1 MDHRHAIHG
10 TMGTMLRR
18 GHTAVWLA
26 LALLVGLSAP
36 GCAPKRVLRQAS
48 VPALPSA
55 LTRPGLATAG
65 GRAAARPAPAKTET
79 GVAEAELDAEIPA
92 QGDSISWTWTGPF
105 ADEEPQPDG
114 EPLAFDAGGGD
125 RIAALART
133 QVGKPYGWGA
143 VGPERFDCSGLA
155 AYVYRQ
161 LGIALPRVSL
171 EQAGVGMH
179 VDRSELKPGDLV
191 FFSVRRAFDHV
202 GIFLGN
208 NRFVHAPRR
217 QEPVRVDNLDD
228 AWWNR
233 AYRGA
238 RRVFGG
244 EP

>member
-1 MDHRHAIHG
+1 MMQARWRMAFWIV
-10 TMGTMLRR
+10 
-18 GHTAVWLA
+18 AA
-26 LALLVGLSAP
+26 ALLSATAP
-36 GCAPKRVLRQAS
+36 ACAPKRILPPLATS
-48 VPALPSA
+48 AEVPQTRPTAVALP
-55 LTRPGLATAG
+55 PGN
-65 GRAAARPAPAKTET
+65 AAADTLPAGSFSESGGDNQEPAGPPAPGDLSPTAASLPTDAEP
-79 GVAEAELDAEIPA
+79 GARVAE
-92 QGDSISWTWTGPF
+92 
-105 ADEEPQPDG
+105 
-114 EPLAFDAGGGD
+114 
-125 RIAALART
+125 LART
-133 QVGKPYGWGA
+133 QVGKPYGWGGT
-143 VGPERFDCSGLA
+143 GPERFDCSGLA

-171 EQAGVGMH
+171 EQASTGAH
-179 VDRSELKPGDLV
+179 VERSELKPGDLV
-191 FFSVRRAFDHV
+191 FFSLRSAFDHV

>member
-1 MDHRHAIHG
+1 MGCNRARSEVGNNFGG
-10 TMGTMLRR
+10 TTGMMQESLRV
-18 GHTAVWLA
+18 AVGILA
-26 LALLVGLSAP
+26 AALLSATAP
-36 GCAPKRVLRQAS
+36 ACAPKRISQPLATTAA
-48 VPALPSA
+48 VPEAPRSATAPPQGNPPHGTPSA
-55 LTRPGLATAG
+55 NPVGESGGLDQEPAG
-65 GRAAARPAPAKTET
+65 PPAPDDPSTRAAFSPTDSKPGDR
-79 GVAEAELDAEIPA
+79 VAE
-92 QGDSISWTWTGPF
+92 
-105 ADEEPQPDG
+105 
-114 EPLAFDAGGGD
+114 
-125 RIAALART
+125 LART

-143 VGPERFDCSGLA
+143 TGPERFDCSGLA
-155 AYVYRQ
+155 MYVYRQ

-171 EQAGVGMH
+171 EQASTGAH

-191 FFSVRRAFDHV
+191 FFSLRSAFDHV

>member
-1 MDHRHAIHG
+1 
-10 TMGTMLRR
+10 ML
-18 GHTAVWLA
+18 L
-26 LALLVGLSAP
+26 GLSLP
-36 GCAPKRVLRQAS
+36 GCAPKRVLRQAP

-55 LTRPGLATAG
+55 LTRPGVATAG
-65 GRAAARPAPAKTET
+65 GRAAPRTHQAPPAAGDREAGSAVASEADADSTTWVWESTVGPAEFPT
-79 GVAEAELDAEIPA
+79 
-92 QGDSISWTWTGPF
+92 
-105 ADEEPQPDG
+105 DG
-114 EPLAFDAGGGD
+114 EPPAFDAEGGD
-125 RIAALART
+125 RVAALART

-161 LGIALPRVSL
+161 LGIALPRVSM
-171 EQAGVGMH
+171 EQAGVGIH

-191 FFSVRRAFDHV
+191 FFSVRSAFDHV

>member
-1 MDHRHAIHG
+1 
-10 TMGTMLRR
+10 MLL
-18 GHTAVWLA
+18 GVA
-26 LALLVGLSAP
+26 LPA
-36 GCAPKRVLRQAS
+36 CAPKRVIRQAP

-65 GRAAARPAPAKTET
+65 GRAAPRPRPAEPAGGQEPGADASAGALAEPDSTEWVWDVPQ
-79 GVAEAELDAEIPA
+79 GPADFPEDA
-92 QGDSISWTWTGPF
+92 QLLS
-105 ADEEPQPDG
+105 
-114 EPLAFDAGGGD
+114 FDAAGGA

-143 VGPERFDCSGLA
+143 IGPERFDCSGLA

-161 LGIALPRVSL
+161 LGIALPRVSM
-171 EQAGVGMH
+171 EQASVGMH
-179 VDRSELKPGDLV
+179 VDRSQLKPGDLV
-191 FFSVRRAFDHV
+191 FFSVRSAFDHV

>member
-1 MDHRHAIHG
+1 
-10 TMGTMLRR
+10 ML
-18 GHTAVWLA
+18 L
-26 LALLVGLSAP
+26 GLSLP
-36 GCAPKRVLRQAS
+36 GCAPKRVLRQAP

-55 LTRPGLATAG
+55 LTRPGVATGG
-65 GRAAARPAPAKTET
+65 GRAATRPASTAT
-79 GVAEAELDAEIPA
+79 GTREADAVGADPAEA
-92 QGDSISWTWTGPF
+92 DSTTWVWESTVGPVEF
-105 ADEEPQPDG
+105 PDNG
-114 EPLAFDAGGGD
+114 EPPVLDTEGGD
-125 RIAALART
+125 RVAELART

-171 EQAGVGMH
+171 EQAGVGVH
-179 VDRSELKPGDLV
+179 VERSELKPGDLV
-191 FFSVRRAFDHV
+191 FFSLRSAFDHV

-238 RRVFGG
+238 RRVLGG

>member
-1 MDHRHAIHG
+1 
-10 TMGTMLRR
+10 MGTMQRR
-18 GHTAVWLA
+18 WHTVAWLA
-26 LALLVGLSAP
+26 LAMLLGVSLPA
-36 GCAPKRVLRQAS
+36 CAPKRVVRQAP

-65 GRAAARPAPAKTET
+65 GRAAARPARPDADGSAGDVAIAENSPAESDT
-79 GVAEAELDAEIPA
+79 
-92 QGDSISWTWTGPF
+92 ISWTWEGPF
-105 ADEEPQPDG
+105 DPPPGPDDTSPEG
-114 EPLAFDAGGGD
+114 APLAFDAEGGD

>member
-1 MDHRHAIHG
+1 MGCNRARPEVGNNFGG
-10 TMGTMLRR
+10 TTGMMQERLRVAFWIMA
-18 GHTAVWLA
+18 AVL
-26 LALLVGLSAP
+26 LSATAP
-36 GCAPKRVLRQAS
+36 ACAPKRIVQPLANAAKVPEAKRTAVAPPQGNSAAETLPAAPVGEAGS
-48 VPALPSA
+48 QDQGSAGPPVPADLPQTAASLSA
-55 LTRPGLATAG
+55 DAEPGD
-65 GRAAARPAPAKTET
+65 R
-79 GVAEAELDAEIPA
+79 VAE
-92 QGDSISWTWTGPF
+92 
-105 ADEEPQPDG
+105 
-114 EPLAFDAGGGD
+114 
-125 RIAALART
+125 LART
-133 QVGKPYGWGA
+133 QVGKPYGWGGT
-143 VGPERFDCSGLA
+143 GPERFDCSGLA
-155 AYVYRQ
+155 TYVYRQ

-171 EQAGVGMH
+171 ELASTGAH

-191 FFSVRRAFDHV
+191 FFSLRSAFDHV

>member
-1 MDHRHAIHG
+1 
-10 TMGTMLRR
+10 ML
-18 GHTAVWLA
+18 L
-26 LALLVGLSAP
+26 GLSMP
-36 GCAPKRVLRQAS
+36 GCAPKRVLRQAP

-65 GRAAARPAPAKTET
+65 GRAAPRTHQAPPAAGDQEPGSAAANEADADSTTWVWESTVGPAEFPT
-79 GVAEAELDAEIPA
+79 
-92 QGDSISWTWTGPF
+92 
-105 ADEEPQPDG
+105 DG
-114 EPLAFDAGGGD
+114 EPLASDSEGGD
-125 RIAALART
+125 RVAALART

-161 LGIALPRVSL
+161 LGIALPRVSM
-171 EQAGVGMH
+171 EQAGVGIH

-191 FFSVRRAFDHV
+191 FFSVRSAFDHV

>member
-1 MDHRHAIHG
+1 MGCNRARPEVGNNFGG
-10 TMGTMLRR
+10 TTGMMQARLRVAFWILAAALI
-18 GHTAVWLA
+18 GATAPA
-26 LALLVGLSAP
+26 
-36 GCAPKRVLRQAS
+36 CAPKRIVQPPATTAPVPEAKRTATAPPQGKVSTETLPATPVGEIADEAADEGGESAGPPVPGDLPQTAAS
-48 VPALPSA
+48 VAA
-55 LTRPGLATAG
+55 DAEPGD
-65 GRAAARPAPAKTET
+65 R
-79 GVAEAELDAEIPA
+79 VAE
-92 QGDSISWTWTGPF
+92 
-105 ADEEPQPDG
+105 
-114 EPLAFDAGGGD
+114 
-125 RIAALART
+125 LART
-133 QVGKPYGWGA
+133 QVGKPYGWGGT
-143 VGPERFDCSGLA
+143 GPERFDCSGLA
-155 AYVYRQ
+155 TYVYRQ

-171 EQAGVGMH
+171 ELASTGAH

-191 FFSVRRAFDHV
+191 FFSLRSAFDHV

>member
-1 MDHRHAIHG
+1 VGCIRARPEVGNNFGG
-10 TMGTMLRR
+10 TAGMMQERLRVAFWILVAALFSA
-18 GHTAVWLA
+18 TAPA
-26 LALLVGLSAP
+26 
-36 GCAPKRVLRQAS
+36 CAPKRIVQ
-48 VPALPSA
+48 P
-55 LTRPGLATAG
+55 LATTAKVPEAKRTTVAPPQG
-65 GRAAARPAPAKTET
+65 NSSVETLPAAPVGET
-79 GVAEAELDAEIPA
+79 GSQNQGFAGPPVPDDLPQTAASLPADAEPGDRVAE
-92 QGDSISWTWTGPF
+92 
-105 ADEEPQPDG
+105 
-114 EPLAFDAGGGD
+114 
-125 RIAALART
+125 LART
-133 QVGKPYGWGA
+133 QVGKPYGWGGT
-143 VGPERFDCSGLA
+143 GPERFDCSGLA
-155 AYVYRQ
+155 TYVYRQ

-171 EQAGVGMH
+171 ELASTGAH

-191 FFSVRRAFDHV
+191 FFSLRSAFDHV

>member
-1 MDHRHAIHG
+1 
-10 TMGTMLRR
+10 ML
-18 GHTAVWLA
+18 L
-26 LALLVGLSAP
+26 GLSMP
-36 GCAPKRVLRQAS
+36 GCAPKRVLRQAP

-55 LTRPGLATAG
+55 LTRPGVATAG
-65 GRAAARPAPAKTET
+65 GRAAQRPQARAQESGAAGANEADADSTTWVWESTVGPDEFPA
-79 GVAEAELDAEIPA
+79 DA
-92 QGDSISWTWTGPF
+92 
-105 ADEEPQPDG
+105 
-114 EPLAFDAGGGD
+114 EPLAFDAEGGD
-125 RIAALART
+125 RVAALART

-171 EQAGVGMH
+171 EQAGVGVH
-179 VDRSELKPGDLV
+179 VERSELKPGDLV
-191 FFSVRRAFDHV
+191 FFSLRSAFDHV

-238 RRVFGG
+238 RRVLGG

>member
-1 MDHRHAIHG
+1 MIGGCGGAKRMMKARLGITG
-10 TMGTMLRR
+10 WMVA
-18 GHTAVWLA
+18 AV
-26 LALLVGLSAP
+26 LLGMAAS
-36 GCAPKRVLRQAS
+36 GCAPKRVGG
-48 VPALPSA
+48 
-55 LTRPGLATAG
+55 PGVATAS
-65 GRAAARPAPAKTET
+65 RPRPVAASPAPAPAPGKAPAGDQAAAAGFDPGFAEI
-79 GVAEAELDAEIPA
+79 GSESEAGGEPAGPPVPADQPEPSLAGDPDAGPGDKVAE
-92 QGDSISWTWTGPF
+92 
-105 ADEEPQPDG
+105 
-114 EPLAFDAGGGD
+114 
-125 RIAALART
+125 LART

-143 VGPERFDCSGLA
+143 TGPERFDCSGLA
-155 AYVYRQ
+155 MYVYRQ

-171 EQAGVGMH
+171 EQAGTGVH
-179 VDRSELKPGDLV
+179 VERSELKPGDLV
-191 FFSVRRAFDHV
+191 FFSLRSAFDHV

>member
-1 MDHRHAIHG
+1 MGCNWARPEVGNNFGG
-10 TMGTMLRR
+10 TTGMMQERLRV
-18 GHTAVWLA
+18 AFWILA
-26 LALLVGLSAP
+26 AALLCATAP
-36 GCAPKRVLRQAS
+36 ACAPKRIAQPLATTAKVSEAKRTAVAPPQGNSSAE
-48 VPALPSA
+48 ALP
-55 LTRPGLATAG
+55 
-65 GRAAARPAPAKTET
+65 AAPVGET
-79 GVAEAELDAEIPA
+79 GDQDEGSAGPPVPDDLSQTAASLPTDAEPGDRVAE
-92 QGDSISWTWTGPF
+92 
-105 ADEEPQPDG
+105 
-114 EPLAFDAGGGD
+114 
-125 RIAALART
+125 LART
-133 QVGKPYGWGA
+133 QVGKPYGWGGT
-143 VGPERFDCSGLA
+143 GPERFDCSGLA
-155 AYVYRQ
+155 TYVYRQ

-171 EQAGVGMH
+171 ELASTGAH

-191 FFSVRRAFDHV
+191 FFSLRSAFDHV

>member
-1 MDHRHAIHG
+1 M
-10 TMGTMLRR
+10 
-18 GHTAVWLA
+18 
-26 LALLVGLSAP
+26 P
-36 GCAPKRVLRQAS
+36 GCAPKRVLRQAP

-65 GRAAARPAPAKTET
+65 GRAASRPPAIPNAT
-79 GVAEAELDAEIPA
+79 GSRE
-92 QGDSISWTWTGPF
+92 
-105 ADEEPQPDG
+105 ADEAAANQADADSTTWVWESTVGPAEFPTDG
-114 EPLAFDAGGGD
+114 EPLALDAEGGD
-125 RIAALART
+125 RVAALART

-171 EQAGVGMH
+171 EQAGVGIH

-191 FFSVRRAFDHV
+191 FFSVRSAFDHV